1 MRSVGLFSET
11 KPSLDIQQ
19 AVKSGPPIV
28 PGQSRSLLHF
38 APQHSQI
45 KQEQQ
50 QNQEDIAT
58 TDQQQQFAN
67 PAAAA
72 AAAQQQQDSLNS
84 SQIKTRGRGGGD
96 HDYTGTSGGG
106 GGAPGGQVRKRSYV
120 VADAPTLGYGNDKN
134 VVTVIQNNKA
144 NNKGKDRRKTKIEH
158 TKIQ

>member
-1 MRSVGLFSET
+1 MV
-11 KPSLDIQQ
+11 
-19 AVKSGPPIV
+19 
-28 PGQSRSLLHF
+28 
-38 APQHSQI
+38 
-45 KQEQQ
+45 
-50 QNQEDIAT
+50 
-58 TDQQQQFAN
+58 DQQQQFAN

-84 SQIKTRGRGGGD
+84 SQIKTRGRGGGGGGD
-96 HDYTGTSGGG
+96 HDYTGTSGGGG

>member
-1 MRSVGLFSET
+1 MV
-11 KPSLDIQQ
+11 
-19 AVKSGPPIV
+19 
-28 PGQSRSLLHF
+28 
-38 APQHSQI
+38 
-45 KQEQQ
+45 
-50 QNQEDIAT
+50 
-58 TDQQQQFAN
+58 DQQQQFAN

-106 GGAPGGQVRKRSYV
+106 GGGGAPGGQVRKRSYV

-144 NNKGKDRRKTKIEH
+144 NNKGNDRRKNQDCTY
-158 TKIQ
+158 